1 MKRKYIESTI
11 LISFLPIL
19 TILLLIGIYNT
30 SIKYKTIIT
39 TSIISITLI
48 LTTIIRLYLSKK
60 ITNYNIGQFM
70 TIAINILLIF
80 SIYNIN
86 HQYNYL
92 ENIINNKYIYTKN
105 DIIVLKNTKYR
116 NINELKNKKIGILE
130 TNYQNSKK
138 LLNERHS
145 KIIYISYKS
154 KEDMINALNKGEIQ
168 AILLNENELNILK
181 SNRNSIIKET
191 RSIYKVKIKSEI

>member
-11 LISFLPIL
+11 LISFIPIL

-39 TSIISITLI
+39 TSIISITII

-138 LLNERHS
+138 FLNERHS

-154 KEDMINALNKGEIQ
+154 KEDIINALNKGEIQ